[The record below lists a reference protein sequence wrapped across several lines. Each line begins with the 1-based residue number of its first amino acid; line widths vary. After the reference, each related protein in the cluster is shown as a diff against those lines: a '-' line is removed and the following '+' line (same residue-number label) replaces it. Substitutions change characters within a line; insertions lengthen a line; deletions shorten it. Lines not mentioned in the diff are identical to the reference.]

1 MSTREASRRI
11 DAHQHYWRVAR
22 GDYHWMPAEGP
33 LHNDYLPEDLRPL
46 NEAAG
51 IDGTIVVQA
60 AQTVAETDWL
70 LELAAAPASSIVG
83 VVGWVPLDDSSD
95 PTIERLGAHPA
106 CVGVRP
112 MLHDLTD
119 DDWILRR
126 VPREQL
132 ERVASQ
138 GLVLE
143 ILARPQH
150 LAHVLRAV
158 EAVSELTV
166 VVDHLAKPVYRS
178 EPGEWADRMAA
189 LAARP
194 RTYCKLSGIV
204 TELGPGWSVDD
215 VRRHADH
222 VLEAFGPDRV
232 LFGTDWPVCLTAAT
246 HGEVVALAERLAE
259 KLDERERDLLFGG
272 NAEHVYGI

>member
-1 MSTREASRRI
+1 MSASEAPKSI

-22 GDYHWMPAEGP
+22 GDYHWMPADGP
-33 LHNDYLPEDLRPL
+33 LHRDYLPDDLRPL

-70 LELAAAPASSIVG
+70 LELAADPASRIIG
-83 VVGWVPLDDSSD
+83 VVGWVPLDDPAD
-95 PTIERLGAHPA
+95 ATIERLGAHSA

-112 MLHDLTD
+112 MLHDLAD
-119 DDWILRR
+119 DDWIVRS

-138 GLVLE
+138 ELVFE
-143 ILARPQH
+143 VLARPQH
-150 LAHVLRAV
+150 LPHVLRAV
-158 EAVSELTV
+158 EAVDELTV
-166 VVDHLAKPVYRS
+166 VVDHLAKPVYRTD
-178 EPGEWADRMAA
+178 PGQWAACMSA

-204 TELGPGWSVDD
+204 TELGPGWRVED

-222 VLEAFGPDRV
+222 VLETFGLDRV

-246 HGEVVALAERLAE
+246 HAEVVALAERLTE
-259 KLDERERDLLFGG
+259 QLDERERGLLFGG
-272 NAEHVYGI
+272 NAEQVYGV